1 MTKPLNSTIENL
13 NPSGIRRFFDIANEV
28 EGVVSLGVGEPDFD
42 TPWDVRYEAM
52 QAIRAG
58 KTFYTANAGLM
69 ELREQIAHYI
79 DKKYDLHYSPV
90 DEIMVT
96 VGGSEAID
104 LACRTLINPGDE
116 VICLDPSY
124 VSYEPSIAMAGGV
137 VVRLKLQAEDQFV
150 IQPEQLLELITPK
163 TKAIILNYP
172 NNPTGAVALRADL
185 EKIAPILI
193 AHDLYLITD
202 EIYAEIWYEN
212 EPYTSIASFD
222 GLKERTVYINGFAKA
237 FAMTGWR
244 LGYVCAPSEI
254 MDQMVKI
261 HQYTILAAPTISQYA
276 GIVAL
281 RDTEEQVETM
291 RVSYLQ
297 RRNFL
302 MARFKEMGLP
312 CFVPGGAFYTFPDIR
327 EFGVT
332 SEEFALRLLAEEK
345 LAVVPGAAFGDAGEG
360 FLRISYAYSIRELTE
375 AMEKLQ
381 RFVDNLRREQ
391 HS

>member
-1 MTKPLNSTIENL
+1 MTKPLSRTIENL

-104 LACRTLINPGDE
+104 LACRTIINPGDE

-124 VSYEPSIAMAGGV
+124 VSYEPAIAMAGGV
-137 VVRLKLQAEDQFV
+137 VVRLQLQAEDQFV
-150 IQPEQLLELITPK
+150 VQPEQLIELITPK

-185 EKIAPILI
+185 EKIAPLI
-193 AHDLYLITD
+193 IANDLYLITD
-202 EIYAEIWYEN
+202 EIYAEIWYED

-222 GLKERTVYINGFAKA
+222 GLKERTIYINGFAKA

-302 MARFKEMGLP
+302 MARFKDMGLP

-327 EFGVT
+327 EFGMT

-360 FLRISYAYSIRELTE
+360 FLRISYAYSIKELTL

-381 RFVDNLRREQ
+381 RFVDRLRQEKQ
-391 HS
+391 L